1 MDADVSGGP
10 SPAPPGHLDPGPGWQ
25 RRYWAIFTGQALS
38 LTGSAMTQFVLLWW
52 ITDTTGS
59 VGALATAGMAA
70 LLPQALLG
78 PLGGTFADRYSRRVI
93 MIAADTVS
101 ALCMLVLIALFA
113 TGRVELWHVYTMMF
127 IRSSMQAFQGPAAA
141 ASTAMLVPASF
152 LPRAAGLN
160 QTLQGIMTVA
170 AAPLGALAIGA
181 LPLGAALGIDVVTA
195 LLGILPLLVFRVP
208 QRRLAREERAGVWA
222 EFREGVR
229 LVWRH
234 PGLRQLYGVMA
245 AVVLVIMPTFTL
257 TPLLVK
263 EHFGGGAGQVALMEG
278 LSGVGMIA
286 GGLAVAV
293 LAPRRRVA
301 TVLVAFALSCLA
313 VALTALAPGDA
324 FWLAVVWWVVSG
336 VTFSFG
342 NAPMTAV
349 LQTVIPNQLQGR
361 ALSLLS
367 TVMGLAGP
375 VGLALAAPLGEWLGV
390 RGLFV
395 AAGVLSALAS
405 LAGFLSP
412 ALLRLEGTAADAT
425 RDGSPG
431 LPPPMRQ
438 TGGRG
443 GG

>member
-1 MDADVSGGP
+1 MTADP
-10 SPAPPGHLDPGPGWQ
+10 PPAPAGHLDPGPGWQ
-25 RRYWAIFTGQALS
+25 RRFWAIFTGQALS

-59 VGALATAGMAA
+59 AGALATAGMAA

-78 PLGGTFADRYSRRVI
+78 PLGGTFADRYSRRLL
-93 MIAADTVS
+93 MIGADTVS
-101 ALCMLVLIALFA
+101 ALCMLVLIFLFA
-113 TGRVELWHVYTMMF
+113 TERVELWHVYTMMF
-127 IRSSMQAFQGPAAA
+127 IRSSMQAFQAPAAA
-141 ASTAMLVPASF
+141 ASTAMLVPAQF

-160 QTLQGIMTVA
+160 QSLQGIMTVA
-170 AAPLGALAIGA
+170 AAPLGALAISVM
-181 LPLGAALGIDVVTA
+181 PLGAALGIDVATA
-195 LLGILPLLVFRVP
+195 LLGILPLLLFRIPQVRVP
-208 QRRLAREERAGVWA
+208 RDQRAGVWA
-222 EFREGVR
+222 EFRQGVR
-229 LVWRH
+229 LVWGH
-234 PGLRQLYGVMA
+234 PGLRHLYAVL
-245 AVVLVIMPTFTL
+245 AVVVLTVMPTFTL

-263 EHFGGGAGQVALMEG
+263 THFGGGPGQVALMEG
-278 LSGVGMIA
+278 LSGVGMIL
-286 GGLAVAV
+286 GGLAVAAF
-293 LAPRRRVA
+293 APRRRVV

-375 VGLALAAPLGEWLGV
+375 VGLALAGPLGEWLGV
-390 RGLFV
+390 RGLFMV
-395 AAGVLSALAS
+395 AGVLSALAS

-412 ALLRLEGTAADAT
+412 ALLRLDKAPVTPPADA
-425 RDGSPG
+425 RVSSEA
-431 LPPPMRQ
+431 
-438 TGGRG
+438 
-443 GG
+443 

>member
-1 MDADVSGGP
+1 MDAHVTAHP
-10 SPAPPGHLDPGPGWQ
+10 DPGPGWQ
-25 RRYWAIFTGQALS
+25 RRFWSIFAGQALS
-38 LTGSAMTQFVLLWW
+38 LTGSALTQFVLLWW
-52 ITDTTGS
+52 ITDTTGRA
-59 VGALATAGMAA
+59 GALATAGMAA

-78 PLGGTFADRYSRRVI
+78 PLGGTFADRYSRRLL
-93 MIAADTVS
+93 MIGADTVS
-101 ALCMLVLIALFA
+101 ALCMLVLIFLFA
-113 TGRVELWHVYTMMF
+113 TGRAELWHVYTMMF
-127 IRSSMQAFQGPAAA
+127 IRSSMQAFQAPAAA
-141 ASTAMLVPASF
+141 ASTAMLVPADF

-170 AAPLGALAIGA
+170 AAPLGALA
-181 LPLGAALGIDVVTA
+181 LSVMPLGAALSIDVVTA
-195 LLGILPLLVFRVP
+195 LLGILPLLLFRLPQVRVP
-208 QRRLAREERAGVWA
+208 PEQRAGVWA

-229 LVWRH
+229 LVWGH
-234 PGLRQLYGVMA
+234 PGLRHLYIVL
-245 AVVLVIMPTFTL
+245 AVVVLTILPTFSL

-263 EHFGGGAGQVALMEG
+263 THFGGGPGQVALMEG
-278 LSGVGMIA
+278 LSGAGMIA
-286 GGLAVAV
+286 GGLAVTI
-293 LAPRRRVA
+293 LAPRRRVV

-313 VALTALAPGDA
+313 VALTALAPGKA

-375 VGLALAAPLGEWLGV
+375 VGLALAGPLGELIGV

-395 AAGVLSALAS
+395 VAGVLSALAS

-412 ALLRLEGTAADAT
+412 ALLRLEEA
-425 RDGSPG
+425 PG
-431 LPPPMRQ
+431 V
-438 TGGRG
+438 TRG
-443 GG
+443 GARVSSEA

>member
-1 MDADVSGGP
+1 MDTGVTADL

-25 RRYWAIFTGQALS
+25 RRFWAIFTGQALS
-38 LTGSAMTQFVLLWW
+38 LTGSALTQFVLLWW

-59 VGALATAGMAA
+59 AGALATAGMAA

-78 PLGGTFADRYSRRVI
+78 PLGGTFADRYSRRLL
-93 MIAADTVS
+93 MTLADTVS
-101 ALCMLVLIALFA
+101 ALCMLVLIFLFA

-127 IRSSMQAFQGPAAA
+127 IRSSMQAFQAPAAA
-141 ASTAMLVPASF
+141 ASTAMLVPAHF
-152 LPRAAGLN
+152 LPCAAGLN

-170 AAPLGALAIGA
+170 AAPLGALAISVM
-181 LPLGAALGIDVVTA
+181 PMGAALGIDVATA
-195 LLGILPLLVFRVP
+195 LLGILPLLLFRIPQVRVP
-208 QRRLAREERAGVWA
+208 RGERAGVWA

-229 LVWRH
+229 LVWGH
-234 PGLRQLYGVMA
+234 PGLRHLYAVL
-245 AVVLVIMPTFTL
+245 AVVVLTVMPTFTL

-263 EHFGGGAGQVALMEG
+263 THFGGGPGQVALMEG

-286 GGLAVAV
+286 GGLAVVA
-293 LAPRRRVA
+293 LAPQRRVV

-313 VALTALAPGDA
+313 VSLTALAPRNA

-375 VGLALAAPLGEWLGV
+375 LGLALAGPLGEWLGV

-395 AAGVLSALAS
+395 VGGVLSALAS

-412 ALLRLEGTAADAT
+412 ALLRLERTPAAT
-425 RDGSPG
+425 PG
-431 LPPPMRQ
+431 GAQVSSEP
-438 TGGRG
+438 
-443 GG
+443 